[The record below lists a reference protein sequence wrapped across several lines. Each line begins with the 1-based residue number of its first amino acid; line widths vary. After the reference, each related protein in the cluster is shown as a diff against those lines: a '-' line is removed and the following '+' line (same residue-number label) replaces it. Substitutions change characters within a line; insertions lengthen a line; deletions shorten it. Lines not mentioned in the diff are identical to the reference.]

1 MHKPQQSE
9 YAKYYETYVSLT
21 ENEPIIHQL
30 NEHSEST
37 LELLESLN
45 DDQLDFA
52 YAHGKW
58 TIRELFQHIIDTEIV
73 FAYRAFSIARG
84 ESQPLTGFD
93 QDEYAAIAAKEK
105 LSLEELKNTYRQTR
119 RFTVSLFGYLKDA
132 DLKRIGTASG
142 SPLSA
147 RAAGYIIIGHELH
160 HLKVLM
166 EKYINV

>member
-9 YAKYYETYVSLT
+9 YAKYYETYVSKVEDKPLDR
-21 ENEPIIHQL
+21 QL
-30 NEHSEST
+30 SMNSFILMEILIS
-37 LELLESLN
+37 LEEE
-45 DDQLDFA
+45 QLDFA
-52 YAHGKW
+52 YADGKW

-84 ESQPLTGFD
+84 ESQPLPGFD
-93 QDEYAAIAAKEK
+93 QNEYAAIAAKEK
-105 LSLEELKNTYRQTR
+105 LSLEELKNAYRQTR
-119 RFTVSLFGYLKDA
+119 RFTVSLFSYLKDA